1 MADGTRKSGAGARVW
16 GAFDR
21 VLDGLALIAAAI
33 IPLMFVAIVYD
44 VTTRNLRVFQI
55 AWVVAVSEYALLWV
69 TALGAPWLLRE
80 KGHVSMEAF
89 RALLPA
95 TVNRLVERV
104 VAALC
109 LAACTVV
116 TVAAVPVLI
125 QNIGISDIRADFLQR
140 WMLFLPVVIGF
151 ALCGVQFARFLLTG
165 TSMYRGISADQGGL

>member
-1 MADGTRKSGAGARVW
+1 MVGGTRESGAGSGAWRV
-16 GAFDR
+16 FDR
-21 VLDGLALIAAAI
+21 VLDGLALISAAI
-33 IPLMFVAIVYD
+33 IPLMFLAIVYD
-44 VTTRNLRVFQI
+44 VTTRNLRVFQV
-55 AWVVAVSEYALLWV
+55 AWVVAVTEYALLYV
-69 TALGAPWLLRE
+69 TGLGAPWLLRE

-95 TVNRLVERV
+95 AVNRAVERV

-109 LAACTVV
+109 LAGCAVV

-165 TSMYRGISADQGGL
+165 TSMYRGISADQEGL